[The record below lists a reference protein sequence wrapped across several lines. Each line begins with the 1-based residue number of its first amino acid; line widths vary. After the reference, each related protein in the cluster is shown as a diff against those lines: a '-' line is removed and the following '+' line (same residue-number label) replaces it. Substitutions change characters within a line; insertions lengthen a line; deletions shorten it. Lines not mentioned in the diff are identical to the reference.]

1 MNHIIYNHFMPV
13 YDEHNGA
20 DNSKNISFTTEITIV
35 ILFHCD
41 FSKNAKCICKIREMQ
56 LNQLIVT
63 HIRKD
68 APHLGKSEDA
78 CSGELQYQPHWGSR
92 ADLLISVQSVNE
104 SSSEG

>member
-41 FSKNAKCICKIREMQ
+41 FSKNAKCICKIREM
-56 LNQLIVT
+56 
-63 HIRKD
+63 
-68 APHLGKSEDA
+68 
-78 CSGELQYQPHWGSR
+78 
-92 ADLLISVQSVNE
+92 
-104 SSSEG
+104 